1 MRVRCSANHGRKRLY
16 LVRRNL
22 WKDSL
27 EECVVKMCSEGG
39 VGSQKLEMEL
49 RYEVKKIEY
58 VHRNRR

>member
-1 MRVRCSANHGRKRLY
+1 M
-16 LVRRNL
+16 RRNL